1 MRVLYLGL
9 VVYVE
14 NQTTKTDNHLL
25 REEYLNKETAE
36 SIMRNF
42 SEYIQIR
49 VAVIFEGEN
58 IEIRGLHIVSIDE
71 KIFYKNISPFE
82 EFFKVA
88 Q

>member
-1 MRVLYLGL
+1 
-9 VVYVE
+9 
-14 NQTTKTDNHLL
+14 
-25 REEYLNKETAE
+25 
-36 SIMRNF
+36 MRNF

-71 KIFYKNISPFE
+71 KNFYKNISPFE